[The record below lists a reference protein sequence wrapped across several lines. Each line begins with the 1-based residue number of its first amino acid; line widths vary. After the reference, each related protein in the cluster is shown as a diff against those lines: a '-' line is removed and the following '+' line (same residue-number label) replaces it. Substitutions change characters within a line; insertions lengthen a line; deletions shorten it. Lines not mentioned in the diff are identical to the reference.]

1 MTAAGKA
8 STAAEAAT
16 KMTDKAAEKAADQ
29 AGGARCPMVDFVHLI
44 AGKWAIPILYRLI
57 VTEVPIRFSE
67 LQRAVAPI
75 TQKELTRQLR
85 LFEMRGLV
93 SRTVYAEVPP
103 RVEYQVT
110 ELGRTLRST
119 LDSLADWMRLN
130 GGKLGGP
137 DASPARAQRLV

>member
-1 MTAAGKA
+1 MAAANKA
-8 STAAEAAT
+8 S
-16 KMTDKAAEKAADQ
+16 MVDKAADKAADK
-29 AGGARCPMVDFVHLI
+29 ADRERCPMVDFVHLI

-57 VTEVPIRFSE
+57 VTDVPIRFSD

-110 ELGRTLRST
+110 ELGRTLRGT

-130 GGKLGGP
+130 GGKLGTQ
-137 DASPARAQRLV
+137 DASGAPVQRLV